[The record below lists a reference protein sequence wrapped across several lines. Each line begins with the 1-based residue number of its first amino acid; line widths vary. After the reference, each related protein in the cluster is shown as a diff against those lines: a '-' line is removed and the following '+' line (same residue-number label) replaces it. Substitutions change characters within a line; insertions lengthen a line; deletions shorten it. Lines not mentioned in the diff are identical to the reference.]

1 MHKFATTINDEDKHV
16 ACRESVGS
24 RSKTDEP
31 VSKLE
36 PREEE
41 LKKWSRLQKLKKEG
55 KDGMSWQDLANT
67 YGEKYGLECRD
78 DMRYA
83 VLRYRRMV
91 GER

>member
-1 MHKFATTINDEDKHV
+1 MEQIAKA
-16 ACRESVGS
+16 
-24 RSKTDEP
+24 
-31 VSKLE
+31 
-36 PREEE
+36 
-41 LKKWSRLQKLKKEG
+41 KKEG